1 MDFVFGLPRGK
12 KGNDAIWVIVDRLAK
27 SAIVLPMK
35 MTYSVDKLARLYIN
49 EVMRLHG
56 VPLSIVSDRDP

>member
-27 SAIVLPMK
+27 SALVLSMK

>member
-27 SAIVLPMK
+27 SALVLPMK

>member
-1 MDFVFGLPRGK
+1 MDFVSRLPRGK

-27 SAIVLPMK
+27 SALVLPMK

-49 EVMRLHG
+49 EVMTLHG